1 MVKIMEYPKKN
12 GWFEGKTHYFRKHP
26 YGFFVHTIYIYIYTD
41 SGPLEK
47 KKSWKPEILGAILE
61 NASLSKLPI
70 WVDDYLAGVRS
81 L

>member
-1 MVKIMEYPKKN
+1 MENPIKMDDLGGKPTIFGNIHMVFLFTP
-12 GWFEGKTHYFRKHP
+12 F
-26 YGFFVHTIYIYIYTD
+26 IYIYTD

-70 WVDDYLAGVRS
+70 WGDDYLAGVRS